1 MEITITKTYN
11 EEDIEDIISVMFQS
25 FYPYFMLDNT
35 TDEWKKARN
44 SLSKDATIEEITR
57 VMFESGQAIKI
68 IDVEDE
74 TEYYM
79 TPGTFKHG
87 VQKAI
92 EEGYWDGDVDTADS
106 EVGYAILQFA
116 LFNEILYD

>member
-1 MEITITKTYN
+1 MEITITKTYDKD
-11 EEDIEDIISVMFQS
+11 DIEDIISVMFQS
-25 FYPYFMLDNT
+25 LYPYFMLDNT
-35 TDEWKKARN
+35 TDEWKKARE

-79 TPGTFKHG
+79 TPGTFEHG

-92 EEGYWDGDVDTADS
+92 NEKYWDGDVYMADS
-106 EVGYAILQFA
+106 AVGYVILQFA